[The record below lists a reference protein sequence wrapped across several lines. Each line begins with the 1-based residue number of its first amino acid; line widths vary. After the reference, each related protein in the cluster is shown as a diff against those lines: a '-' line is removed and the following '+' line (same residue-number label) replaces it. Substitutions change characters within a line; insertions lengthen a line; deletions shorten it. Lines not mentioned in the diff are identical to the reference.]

1 MENINNTTIQNL
13 CSQIYTL
20 NNQQIDYQMLLN
32 EKENQINNYI
42 NEYEYM
48 KSVYEKEKSYYMKID
63 EDNHPRGFRKYRP
76 SSASR

>member
-13 CSQIYTL
+13 CSQIYSL

-48 KSVYEKEKSYYMKID
+48 KSIYEKEKVII
-63 EDNHPRGFRKYRP
+63 
-76 SSASR
+76 